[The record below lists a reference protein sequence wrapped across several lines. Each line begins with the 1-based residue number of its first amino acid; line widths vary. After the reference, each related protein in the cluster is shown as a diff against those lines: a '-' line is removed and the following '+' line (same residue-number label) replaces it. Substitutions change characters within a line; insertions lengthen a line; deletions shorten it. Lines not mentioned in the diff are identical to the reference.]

1 MVSLVGLGED
11 FIMKASLKVGTKNLP
26 SGEKGSKK
34 RELQVEA
41 QGVLARCGISG
52 KDTHSN

>member
-1 MVSLVGLGED
+1 MSLVGFGED

-26 SGEKGSKK
+26 SGEKHSKK
-34 RELQVEA
+34 RELQIEV
-41 QGVLARCGISG
+41 QGVLARCGVSG